1 MGDIPRFV
9 LIVTPPPD
17 EPRHRARGVFQND
30 TTRHNYILPERQF
43 QMGKPVPCL
52 PRLPL
57 RTLEDARDS
66 VRARRARADASS
78 IASFGRL
85 DLPTKGNRTQKHDRG
100 YRMAPIPYEK
110 TTRKLVQRNGLDMGQ
125 EKAEESEHKEK
136 ENQVP
141 SIHHHRYNMPLSAHD
156 TASALGAIGR
166 IYRVAFGEERA
177 RARIEDNWLA
187 SEGGAALCAC
197 QVPERPEKKW
207 HAEAETAVALT
218 SAISS
223 DKRTGVR
230 RYSSRGSRVEIFTD
244 SSATICQE
252 PPKPEAGGDEA
263 PAGAG
268 WWTSGV
274 SQASRL
280 AAQNKKY
287 TPPTKFDH
295 RIKAI
300 YPPSA
305 SDEATEGMG
314 IFPPRVRSRKGWG
327 RGMASLDNVL
337 LLATNNESNEN
348 AASYH
353 AQRATLNSSILPVGK
368 KSGGAMGHSEA
379 GGDRMCPA
387 AGKQEKNSCG
397 AYEAPCPKAPGRLEG
412 QDLCVN
418 RFDRKEVDT
427 NRPKGIVPSRIFEGR
442 FTGY

>member
-1 MGDIPRFV
+1 MADIPRFV
-9 LIVTPPPD
+9 LVVTPPPD
-17 EPRHRARGVFQND
+17 EPRHRARGVFPND
-30 TTRHNYILPERQF
+30 TTRHNYVLPERQF

-57 RTLEDARDS
+57 RTLEDARES
-66 VRARRARADASS
+66 VRARRARADASN
-78 IASFGRL
+78 IASFGGL
-85 DLPTKGNRTQKHDRG
+85 DLPTKGNSTQKHDRG

-136 ENQVP
+136 ENQIP
-141 SIHHHRYNMPLSAHD
+141 SIHHHRYNWPVSAHD
-156 TASALGAIGR
+156 PASAMGAIGR

-177 RARIEDNWLA
+177 RERIEDNWLA
-187 SEGGAALCAC
+187 SEGAAALAAC
-197 QVPERPEKKW
+197 LIPGKPEKKW
-207 HAEAETAVALT
+207 HAGAETAVALT
-218 SAISS
+218 PAMGS
-223 DKRTGVR
+223 DKGTGVR

-244 SSATICQE
+244 CSAMICQE
-252 PPKPEAGGDEA
+252 PPKPVTGGDKDA
-263 PAGAG
+263 AGAG
-268 WWTSGV
+268 WWAPGV

-280 AAQNKKY
+280 AAQNKKS

-300 YPPSA
+300 YPPST
-305 SDEATEGMG
+305 DEATEGMG

-348 AASYH
+348 AAVYH
-353 AQRATLNSSILPVGK
+353 AQRATLNSSILPVGGK
-368 KSGGAMGHSEA
+368 FGGAMGHSEA
-379 GGDRMCPA
+379 GGGRVCSA
-387 AGKQEKNSCG
+387 AGKQEKIPCG
-397 AYEAPCPKAPGRLEG
+397 AYEVPCPKAPGRLEG

-418 RFDRKEVDT
+418 GFDRKGVDT